1 MSEDIEEN
9 TGGGKV
15 DEVHL
20 FFYDRMM
27 RLWKFR
33 YSYWKSSKSFVF
45 TKGWNRF
52 VKEKG
57 LNAND
62 IISFYVCDG
71 QEGKK
76 ESQSFYVIDIG
87 HTGGSINAMVD
98 EGIGQNVDIEV
109 DLNLT
114 LGQNVNLGLFKEE
127 REEFEHGQ
135 VFSGMGLAA
144 KRERSV
150 RLFGVELD

>member
-1 MSEDIEEN
+1 MHVFLRAAMEEETVLKFFPSMSEDTEEN

-27 RLWKFR
+27 RK
-33 YSYWKSSKSFVF
+33 
-45 TKGWNRF
+45 
-52 VKEKG
+52 KG

-62 IISFYVCDG
+62 IISFHVCDG
-71 QEGKK
+71 QEGAK

-87 HTGGSINAMVD
+87 HTGGSRNAMVD
-98 EGIGQNVDIEV
+98 EGIGQNVDIAV
-109 DLNLT
+109 DLSLT
-114 LGQNVNLGLFKEE
+114 LGKNINLGLFKEE